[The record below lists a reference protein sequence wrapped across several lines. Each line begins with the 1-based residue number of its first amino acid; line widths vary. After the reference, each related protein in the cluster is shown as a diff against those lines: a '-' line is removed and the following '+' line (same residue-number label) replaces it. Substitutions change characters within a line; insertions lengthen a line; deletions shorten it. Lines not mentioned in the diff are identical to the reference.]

1 MFFSSPE
8 NTLKHFSSLLNNLNS
23 FIINFKNKIKRL
35 KYLNTFTHSS
45 LTHPIN
51 YGVIQV
57 PENCQAVVHS
67 IPALYSAVEFDV
79 ASFLYHD
86 ITTICVMNMGMSLW
100 NVQCI
105 LCKECLSETPISH
118 QSQEY

>member
-86 ITTICVMNMGMSLW
+86 ITTICVMNMGMSL
-100 NVQCI
+100 
-105 LCKECLSETPISH
+105 
-118 QSQEY
+118 